1 MKDTEFKDTELID
14 TELKDSAPKE
24 TDFMDLS
31 QERALNEQ
39 IASLAKEEQPPNN
52 LWPDIKVSIVKP
64 ATKYY
69 TTRWIPWAIAAS
81 FVISLASVTY
91 SWNHFQ
97 QAELLYAKIKK
108 TQNNTRLTIQSSDY
122 ENSIQYQV
130 HLLEQEFKIA
140 KAGLLSQISM
150 NRAHIDERLFSE
162 IENQLT
168 DIEQA
173 VVLLKSAIKAQPDN
187 SNLPRLLTSTYQ
199 QELAVLTQLAKLDTS
214 I

>member
-1 MKDTEFKDTELID
+1 M
-14 TELKDSAPKE
+14 KE
-24 TDFMDLS
+24 TDFIDLS
-31 QERALNEQ
+31 QERALNERLT
-39 IASLAKEEQPPNN
+39 SLAKEETMPND
-52 LWPDIKVSIVKP
+52 LWPNIKASITTTE
-64 ATKYY
+64 TKYY
-69 TTRWIPWAIAAS
+69 TARWNPWAIAAS
-81 FVISLASVTY
+81 LVISLVSVTY
-91 SWNHFQ
+91 SWNQLQ
-97 QAELLYAKIKK
+97 QAESLHAKLESA
-108 TQNNTRLTIQSSDY
+108 QNDNELTMQASDY
-122 ENSIQYQV
+122 EGSIQYQV
-130 HLLEQEFKIA
+130 NLLEQEFRVA

-187 SNLPRLLTSTYQ
+187 SNLPRLLTTTYQ